1 MHGQVINQF
10 MRYEGHVLRNI
21 GGIYTTYKSTEE
33 PGPVYTPQTKA
44 EQKAALNFIGRHAFT
59 EPSWLVAES
68 YMSRISQSPAELLY
82 PIANRAVADLLS
94 PTKLR
99 NIDRYSYAADAY
111 LPGEYTSDLA
121 QMAFSETASG
131 TAVSP
136 YRRHLQAQ
144 FVATATRHYGTSP
157 MSVRTYYHSLLLDV
171 RRRLASARTAD
182 AATRA
187 HYALLRQMID
197 DAIERK

>member
-1 MHGQVINQF
+1 
-10 MRYEGHVLRNI
+10 MRLLATITIQPHVKKRL
-21 GGIYTTYKSTEE
+21 T
-33 PGPVYTPQTKA
+33 
-44 EQKAALNFIGRHAFT
+44 
-59 EPSWLVAES
+59 
-68 YMSRISQSPAELLY
+68 
-82 PIANRAVADLLS
+82 
-94 PTKLR
+94 PTKLS